1 MSEKFIHDMREKVI
15 AMEKISEIQ
24 EMLSCSRHLIASVA
38 KEQRQADAAA

>member
-1 MSEKFIHDMREKVI
+1 MSQQFNHDLRERVI
-15 AMEKISEIQ
+15 RIEKISEIQ